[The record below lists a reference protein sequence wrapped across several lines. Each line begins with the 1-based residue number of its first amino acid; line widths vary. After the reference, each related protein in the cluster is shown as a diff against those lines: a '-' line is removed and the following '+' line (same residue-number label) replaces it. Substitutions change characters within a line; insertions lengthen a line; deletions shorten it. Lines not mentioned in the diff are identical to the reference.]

1 VHCRAPPSL
10 KSLSRWHDR
19 RVSRHAPVA
28 LVLIAGCAGLAG
40 CASKAEPT
48 RHPRGPE
55 AETPESAAIGFDQS
69 VRGNGV
75 LKYGCLPVKEFSWY
89 GEDVNGTPAASATR
103 IGGRWIVSVTYSSPV
118 QVSSRY
124 EVRRLADGYCVSRML
139 PDLPPESG
147 PSSPGSGPGSYS
159 PS

>member
-1 VHCRAPPSL
+1 MFASTSATTFPDARNSWTASMFVQPAGPPSHPPWPQVDFV
-10 KSLSRWHDR
+10 RDR
-19 RVSRHAPVA
+19 CVDV
-28 LVLIAGCAGLAG
+28 V
-40 CASKAEPT
+40 
-48 RHPRGPE
+48 
-55 AETPESAAIGFDQS
+55 
-69 VRGNGV
+69 V

-89 GEDVNGTPAASATR
+89 GEDVNGTPEASATR